1 MNSTLLRAASAL
13 LLLLGAPGAWAQ
25 DALPAAAQ
33 QIITQYDKQAAA
45 VRARADAE
53 LKKFQEEAVAKLK
66 VLQDASCR
74 AARLDE
80 ALRLREEARRII
92 GLRPDPGILHLTSE
106 DIGSTMLFDVVG
118 AAEGS
123 LWGSEVFTGDSSLAA
138 AAVHSGV
145 LRPGQRGAVRVRVI
159 GGQASY
165 AGSTSNGVSSQPY
178 DAWNVSFTVEP
189 GPPLPK

>member
-1 MNSTLLRAASAL
+1 MNSTLLRAGVALVMFFAS
-13 LLLLGAPGAWAQ
+13 GAWAQ

-33 QIITQYDKQAAA
+33 QIIAQYDKQAAA
-45 VRARADAE
+45 VRAKADAE
-53 LKKFQEEAVAKLK
+53 LKKYQDDAVAKLK

-106 DIGSTMLFDVVG
+106 DIGSTMLFEVVG
-118 AAEGS
+118 AVEGS
-123 LWGSEVFTGDSSLAA
+123 LWGSEVFTGDSNLAS

-159 GGQASY
+159 AGQTSY